1 MTALGFAQ
9 TTPQGRHDM
18 VDAREKRIAQ
28 IHRCTDTPGGYP
40 MGESTTRR
48 DWMPAAHTTR
58 SQAGRRRNCN
68 RIDAHDRV
76 DGLSGKILVTL

>member
-28 IHRCTDTPGGYP
+28 IHRCTDTPGGIP
-40 MGESTTRR
+40 HGGV
-48 DWMPAAHTTR
+48 DHAAGLD
-58 SQAGRRRNCN
+58 AGRSYN
-68 RIDAHDRV
+68 
-76 DGLSGKILVTL
+76 